1 MNRIKSGGVVTT
13 YLPRSSE
20 FANGQQ
26 FRRINDRIF
35 GGPRG
40 TVQRYSSSMAA
51 RDVVTKS
58 IERQK

>member
-1 MNRIKSGGVVTT
+1 MKKSVGVVTA

-20 FANGQQ
+20 FARGQQ
-26 FRRINDRIF
+26 FRRISDRIF

-51 RDVVTKS
+51 LDVVSKS